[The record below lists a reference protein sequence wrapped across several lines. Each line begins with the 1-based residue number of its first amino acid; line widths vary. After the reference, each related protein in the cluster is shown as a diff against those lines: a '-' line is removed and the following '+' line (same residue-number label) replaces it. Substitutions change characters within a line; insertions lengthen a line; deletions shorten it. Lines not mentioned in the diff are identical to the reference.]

1 MSVLQDSKVSTT
13 TGPAGLTASQQSIAV
28 ICGCIVAFAYSAN
41 YTNHAPLAPA
51 LMREFGF
58 NQAMAG
64 LLTTG
69 IFATHAG
76 MQIPGGNLV
85 DRLGSKRVLLFSL
98 AWVALG
104 NIGMA
109 FAGAY
114 WQLLLCKIFTG
125 MGTGVCFVGGARY
138 VHYAASGQRLHTAQG
153 CFGGSIQ

>member
-1 MSVLQDSKVSTT
+1 MSVVQNSSVA
-13 TGPAGLTASQQSIAV
+13 GVAAPATLSDKSQRAAV
-28 ICGCIVAFAYSAN
+28 LCGCIVAFAYSAN

-58 NQAMAG
+58 NQALAG

-76 MQIPGGNLV
+76 MQLPGGYLV
-85 DRLGSKRVLLFSL
+85 DRLGSKRVLLFAL

-114 WQLLLCKIFTG
+114 WQSLLCKIF
-125 MGTGVCFVGGARY
+125 
-138 VHYAASGQRLHTAQG
+138 
-153 CFGGSIQ
+153 

>member
-1 MSVLQDSKVSTT
+1 MSALQDSQVSSAA
-13 TGPAGLTASQQSIAV
+13 GPAGLSAAQQRAAV
-28 ICGCIVAFAYSAN
+28 TCGCIVAFAYSAN
-41 YTNHAPLAPA
+41 YTTHAPLAPA

-58 NQAMAG
+58 NQALAG

-76 MQIPGGNLV
+76 MQLPGGYLV
-85 DRLGSKRVLLFSL
+85 DRLGSKRVLLFAL

-114 WQLLLCKIFTG
+114 WQLRSEERR
-125 MGTGVCFVGGARY
+125 VGKEGRCRWWTSEYRKDAKMDWR
-138 VHYAASGQRLHTAQG
+138 RDR
-153 CFGGSIQ
+153 